1 MRYRIER
8 DFGFLSKENAH
19 IFFIDIEGT
28 LFTANMHWEMLLDK
42 SFYRLFLM
50 SIETN
55 NIIEHKMSDI
65 MYVGKN
71 FIRGLTDPRI
81 PEILAREQHRGKKI
95 IALSSGFKS
104 SQKLLKFKQLGI
116 SFDELLFTQR
126 KDKGEF
132 LVRYLQKSFLQKPEE
147 FMDKEI
153 FILDDHI
160 HKLDSMHYALKNASL
175 PLRTVKLVLY
185 NNDYVH
191 DLSVESFEHYWQ
203 NVVRSMDK
211 FPRNKKYTSKHL
223 NNKQNVVQ

>member
-1 MRYRIER
+1 MRYRTER
-8 DFGFLSKENAH
+8 DFDFLSTENSD

-71 FIRGLTDPRI
+71 FIRGLTDSRI
-81 PEILAREQHRGKKI
+81 PEILAREQRKGKKI

-126 KDKGEF
+126 KDKGDF
-132 LVRYLQKSFLQKPEE
+132 LVGYLQKSFLQKPDE
-147 FMDKEI
+147 FTGKTI
-153 FILDDHI
+153 LILDDHI
-160 HKLDSMHYALKNASL
+160 HKLDSMHYALKNADL
-175 PLRTVKLVLY
+175 PLGGVKLVLY

-191 DLSVESFEHYWQ
+191 DLSVESFEYYWR

-211 FPRNKKYTSKHL
+211 FPRNRKYTPKHL
-223 NNKQNVVQ
+223 NNEQNVVQ